1 MGHRKKR
8 TLKKSSKKAWIF
20 GGLVIVA
27 FIGLWIFGIFSINIS
42 EIENIRQIIFNT
54 FSGIGTFIMTCQQ
67 FVSDFQKSSEYM
79 SQVMEKSQ
87 QSQQQ
92 LNVLLQQNSENSY
105 TNPISPISG
114 SDNTPASESNIE
126 NQIFQL
132 TNNERKNNG
141 VNPLVY
147 DSSLAAIAR
156 AHSQDMLNNNF
167 FSHINLNGDDPSER
181 ASKAGYNIHKSYQVG
196 VAENIGMTE
205 GYVSS
210 SSVAQEFIDMWMNSP
225 GHRSNILNSQYNRL
239 GVGVA
244 SKGSKI
250 ISTQVFF

>member
-1 MGHRKKR
+1 MAIISDDGMGHYTIVPVSLDNSQKGWHTNGRVDPKIVTYQSVEQQYPVRWAGGKMDISHIPDR
-8 TLKKSSKKAWIF
+8 DWTITPSSGSVSYNAITTPPT
-20 GGLVIVA
+20 
-27 FIGLWIFGIFSINIS
+27 
-42 EIENIRQIIFNT
+42 IRIPTTI
-54 FSGIGTFIMTCQQ
+54 
-67 FVSDFQKSSEYM
+67 QKTAVTS
-79 SQVMEKSQ
+79 
-87 QSQQQ
+87 
-92 LNVLLQQNSENSY
+92 
-105 TNPISPISG
+105 NPISPRYE
-114 SDNTPASESNIE
+114 SDNTPVSGSTVE
-126 NQIFQL
+126 NQILQL

-156 AHSQDMLNNNF
+156 AHSQDMLNNNY

-210 SSVAQEFIDMWMNSP
+210 SNIAQEFIEMWMNSP

-244 SKGSKI
+244 SRGSKI
-250 ISTQVFF
+250 IATQVFF